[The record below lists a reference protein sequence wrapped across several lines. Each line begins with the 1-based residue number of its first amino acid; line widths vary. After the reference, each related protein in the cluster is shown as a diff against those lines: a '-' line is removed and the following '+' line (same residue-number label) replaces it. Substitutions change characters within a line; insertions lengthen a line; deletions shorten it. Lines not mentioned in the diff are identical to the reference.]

1 MTNQTTDTATVVT
14 QGADGLPEVVNL
26 AQVVEPEIKEEP
38 KEQEVK
44 QDPPKD
50 EPKVEKPW
58 KEKTEAERIEY
69 GMQKRIDKLT
79 AKLHE
84 REEVIKSLQQD
95 YRPPAQP
102 VEPVKVET
110 PQPPT
115 VDTGRPVPKPGEDP
129 VDFIDRLTEWKLEQK
144 TAQQTQRQQ
153 QETQAKSDGE
163 LMESWKSKVAQAHA
177 KYDDF
182 EEVTNNEDVKLAPM
196 MARAMMESDVGA
208 DIAYYLGNNP
218 AEASRI
224 ASLPPAKQALEIG
237 RLDARFTEQSGGR
250 KVSSAPE
257 PITPIGDKGTTGRV
271 EKAKS
276 LDDPNLSDAEWLALR
291 KQEVRE
297 RGRRR

>member
-26 AQVVEPEIKEEP
+26 SQVVEPEVKEEP
-38 KEQEVK
+38 KEPEAAK
-44 QDPPKD
+44 
-50 EPKVEKPW
+50 EPTKEPEKVEKPW

-84 REEVIKSLQQD
+84 REEVIKSMQEQ

-102 VEPVKVET
+102 AEPVKVET
-110 PQPPT
+110 PQPVNT
-115 VDTGRPVPKPGEDP
+115 SDRPVPKPGEDP

-153 QETQAKSDGE
+153 QETQARSDGE
-163 LMESWKSKVAQAHA
+163 LMEHWKSKVAQAHA

-182 EEVTNNEDVKLAPM
+182 EEVTNNEDVKLAPF

-218 AEASRI
+218 AEANRI
-224 ASLPPAKQALEIG
+224 ASLTPTAQAREIG
-237 RLDARFTEQSGGR
+237 RLEARFTEQSGGR

-257 PITPIGDKGTTGRV
+257 PITPIGDKGTTGKV

-276 LDDPNLSDAEWLALR
+276 IDDPNLSDAEWLALR
-291 KQEVRE
+291 KQQVRE

>member
-1 MTNQTTDTATVVT
+1 MTNPTTDSATVVT

-26 AQVVEPEIKEEP
+26 SQVVEPEVKEES
-38 KEQEVK
+38 KEPEAAK
-44 QDPPKD
+44 EPTKE

-110 PQPPT
+110 PQPVNT
-115 VDTGRPVPKPGEDP
+115 SDRPVPKPGEDP

-163 LMESWKSKVAQAHA
+163 LMEHWKSKVAQAHA

-182 EEVTNNEDVKLAPM
+182 EEVTNNEDVKLAPF

-218 AEASRI
+218 AEANRI
-224 ASLPPAKQALEIG
+224 ASLTPTAQAREIG
-237 RLDARFTEQSGGR
+237 RLEARFTEQSGGR

-257 PITPIGDKGTTGRV
+257 PITPIGDKGTTGKV

-276 LDDPNLSDAEWLALR
+276 IDDPNLSDAEWLALR
-291 KQEVRE
+291 KQQVRE